1 MNGSFTFLNK
11 TELGGKIM
19 ETLYTERLTLRKM
32 ELEDADVLCQY
43 WSDPEVTKYMNI
55 APFTDVSQA
64 RDMIQMIND
73 LSLEGQANRF
83 SIIAKETGEVIGT
96 CGFNNDRPGKRQS

>member
-1 MNGSFTFLNK
+1 MNMNDAQIDEWSFHIPNN
-11 TELGGKIM
+11 TELGGKNM

-55 APFTDVSQA
+55 TLLQTSH
-64 RDMIQMIND
+64 R
-73 LSLEGQANRF
+73 R
-83 SIIAKETGEVIGT
+83 GT
-96 CGFNNDRPGKRQS
+96 